1 MSRNF
6 EHILKLEL
14 FHDYYRNG
22 ISQDFTC
29 VPTKQCQ
36 RVIDRHQ
43 MIYRNT
49 NNGFELLNQSTNND
63 INSVLALNKN
73 TKLIFKLILKNN
85 ALLNITDLHRENG
98 SILYFFNQKWKNVLN
113 MKSIKLRPKL
123 FKYKVN
129 LSRDVPVELTVKDS
143 FGNEII
149 SKIVNGKSG
158 TYETEINFESYRSG
172 IYHFTL
178 VNQDTI
184 VQQEQICID
193 NQLFSEQPLGL
204 IEIQKF
210 THQLVPKNYSYS
222 FISKSVPWTFC
233 LNQRK
238 KNNDATY
245 RIEQKEPSVSNN
257 RYSEINFN
265 FEEKTDDKKQ
275 TSIVFESGHFNKV
288 GEFTAMPIPFYEEAV
303 QLQLVQYEQEYD
315 KPSKPSKPSK
325 PKKPRDGHGH
335 KQHHHDKPKPKHKG
349 KVLIKKLAEPS
360 IYNLKPEVFI
370 YI

>member
-1 MSRNF
+1 VNRNF
-6 EHILKLEL
+6 KHILKLEL
-14 FHDYYRNG
+14 FHNYYRNG
-22 ISQDFTC
+22 ISQDFNC
-29 VPTKQCQ
+29 APTDQCQ
-36 RVIDRHQ
+36 RLIDRHQ

-49 NNGFELLNQSTNND
+49 NNGFEILNQSTKD
-63 INSVLALNKN
+63 DANSAVLLNKN
-73 TKLIFKLILKNN
+73 IRLIFKLRLKNN

-98 SILYFFNQKWKNVLN
+98 SVLYFFNQKSKNVLD

-123 FKYKVN
+123 FKYNFN
-129 LSRDVPVELTVKDS
+129 LSRNVPIELTVKDS

-149 SKIVNGKSG
+149 SKTVHSKS
-158 TYETEINFESYRSG
+158 TNYETEINFESYRSG

-178 VNQDTI
+178 LNQDTI

-193 NQLFSEQPLGL
+193 NQLFSEQPFGL

-210 THQLVPKNYSYS
+210 THQLVPKNYTYS

-238 KNNDATY
+238 KNSDTTY
-245 RIEQKEPSVSNN
+245 RIEQKEPSVSSN
-257 RYSEINFN
+257 RYSAINFN

-315 KPSKPSKPSK
+315 KPGKPNK
-325 PKKPRDGHGH
+325 PKHGRDHR
-335 KQHHHDKPKPKHKG
+335 QHHHGKPKPKPKHKG
-349 KVLIKKLAEPS
+349 KVIIKKLAEPS
-360 IYNLKPEVFI
+360 IYKLNPEVFI